1 MAGRLRYS
9 LCGILALAVGC
20 TALPDTGDIT
30 PDSLLQTAQ
39 TSPESVTLGI
49 YWATTD
55 ATDQASYEQLWH
67 SAQEDRLPVETRRA
81 LAENGLRAGV
91 VGGTPSSTL
100 AKLLNPG
107 PEATEAE
114 QEQAALAGNAKVTGR
129 MLQLRPGR
137 RGEIQACETVARRV
151 VVRRKNGQLTGREFS
166 DAQGLYAVEVRRG
179 EGDRVELELTPELHH
194 GQIKRQFN
202 SPGPG
207 RMVQNFGRDKEVFD
221 DLRTSVSLTSG
232 EMLIIGSLS
241 GATNS
246 VGGHLHSSDSSG
258 ADRRRIL
265 MIRLSQVPASQA
277 LAHNSET
284 MWPWK

>member
-1 MAGRLRYS
+1 MPGRLRCLLCS
-9 LCGILALAVGC
+9 LLALAVGC

-39 TSPESVTLGI
+39 TSPETVTLGV

-55 ATDQASYEQLWH
+55 ATDAASYEQLWR

-100 AKLLNPG
+100 AKLLNPD

-137 RGEIQACETVARRV
+137 RGEIQACETVTRRV
-151 VVRRKNGQLTGREFS
+151 VVRHEDGQLTGREFN
-166 DAQGLYAVEVRRG
+166 DAQGLYAVAVRRG

-194 GQIKRQFN
+194 GQVKRQFT

-207 RMVQNFGRDKEVFD
+207 RMVQNFGRDSEVYD
-221 DLRTSVSLTSG
+221 DLRTTVSLTSG
-232 EMLIIGSLS
+232 EMLIISSLP
-241 GATNS
+241 GATNNI
-246 VGGHLHSSDSSG
+246 GGHLHSAGTSG

-265 MIRLSQVPASQA
+265 MVRLSQVPASQA
-277 LAHNSET
+277 LAHSNEP